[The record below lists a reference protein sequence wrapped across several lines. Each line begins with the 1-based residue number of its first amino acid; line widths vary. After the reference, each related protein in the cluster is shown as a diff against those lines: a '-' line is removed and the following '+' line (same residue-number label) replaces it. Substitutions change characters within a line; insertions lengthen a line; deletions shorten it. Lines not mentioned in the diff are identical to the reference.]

1 MIKKVFLL
9 IIFTV
14 LNINIFSYN
23 YKIIG
28 DPYISKKGNIGIA
41 NVINNYNDEFFISD
55 YMLGKIAL
63 FDKNGKLLKEY
74 KNIKKPIFFT
84 VDDDFIYVSESSNN
98 EILKVDI
105 KTGDKKTFLKTGM
118 MEKEVLHPGEL
129 LVDDNNLYVLDE
141 YNYRVQIINKETG
154 EYIAQILLEKF
165 RYDYKPYS
173 FLNYSMQIMDNKLYV
188 LNNYTKKIYVYNMNY
203 KQVNEINL
211 VNMKNPVKLYK
222 INKKLFIYD
231 ATENILVDIDNNII
245 KLNIETKYNL
255 SGINHFDTKE
265 KNIYILNH
273 NNVYKFNIENSSFE
287 LLFKLLNI
295 RENEYIK
302 PVDIDVDND
311 NNLYILDEELEK
323 ILIYNKYNELKNVI
337 KNVGEKPQSICVDKN
352 NNIVITFPFENKIKK
367 ISQTG
372 KLIAEY
378 GNYNLFKTNEMYYY
392 EKEIQ
397 ESYDPTKIDKNIYSL
412 IVDLDKEGNY
422 YLANSSLMNITV
434 LNPFFEK
441 IAEYGHKASIISVF
455 RNKKEKNSF
464 GWDEKNKNNLTDI
477 FVDND
482 TVYVLD
488 KYYKR
493 INVIKNNKIEKSFED
508 EFSDNGL
515 NSIYVDKEFI
525 YVVDSYNFR
534 IRKYDKEFKFVED
547 ISFLKEGLIPLR
559 IKGKYVIF
567 KKYIE
572 DFDAQYIVLDIQ
584 SALDK

>member
-1 MIKKVFLL
+1 MLKKVFLSIVF
-9 IIFTV
+9 II
-14 LNINIFSYN
+14 LNINVFSYN

-28 DPYISKKGNIGIA
+28 DPYVSKKGNIGLA
-41 NVINNYNDEFFISD
+41 NVINNYNDNLFISD
-55 YMLGKIAL
+55 YMLGKIAM
-63 FDKNGKLLKEY
+63 FDKNGKLEKEY

-84 VDDDFIYVSESSNN
+84 VDKNYIYVSESSNN
-98 EILKVDI
+98 EIIKIDI

-129 LVDDNNLYVLDE
+129 LVNDNKLYVLDE
-141 YNYRVQIINKETG
+141 YNYRVQIVNKETG
-154 EYIAQILLEKF
+154 DYIGQILLEKF

-173 FLNYSMQIMDNKLYV
+173 FLNYSMIIIDNKLYV
-188 LNNYTKKIYVYNMNY
+188 LNNYSKKIYVYNMNY

-211 VNMKNPVKLYK
+211 ENMKNPVKLYK
-222 INKKLFIYD
+222 LNDKLYIYD
-231 ATENILVDIDNNII
+231 ATENILVDVDNNII

-265 KNIYILNH
+265 KFIYILNH
-273 NNVYKFNIENSSFE
+273 NNVYKFDIENNSLE

-302 PVDIDVDND
+302 PIDIDVDNEK
-311 NNLYILDEELEK
+311 NLYILDGELEK
-323 ILIYNKYNELKNVI
+323 ILVYNKYKELINVI
-337 KNVGEKPQSICVDKN
+337 KNIGEKPQSICVDKN
-352 NNIVITFPFENKIKK
+352 SNIVITFPFENKIRK

-378 GNYNLFKTNEMYYY
+378 GNYNIFKTNEMYYY

-397 ESYDPTKIDKNIYSL
+397 ESYDPKKIDKNIYNL
-412 IVDLDKEGNY
+412 IVDLDEMGNY
-422 YLANSSLMNITV
+422 YLANSKLMNITV

-441 IAEYGHKASIISVF
+441 IKEYGQKASIISVF

-477 FVDND
+477 FVNED

-493 INVIKNNKIEKSFED
+493 IDMIKNNKIEKSFED
-508 EFSDNGL
+508 DFSEEGL
-515 NSIYVDKEFI
+515 NSIYVDKEYI

-534 IRKYDKEFKFVED
+534 IRKYNKEFKLIED
-547 ISFLKEGLIPLR
+547 LSFLKEGLIPLKINER
-559 IKGKYVIF
+559 YVIF

-572 DFDAQYIVLDIQ
+572 DFNAQYIVLDIQ